1 MKMYDKTVGEVL
13 SLIGN
18 GGENLPVVLP
28 PTWPDEG
35 RNQLIFSQ
43 DAAYELGGGQLSAI
57 GGVCITEDREAV
69 GEDEIVLLGKDLP
82 DLRKDTPYA
91 RIALI
96 RVKEGS
102 VEDTNHLYKLVRAQ
116 EYVRY
121 HLYPQGFMMRISSM
135 KNRETVRLRKSDL
148 QAGLSFDKVGSMFLE
163 AYHRLP
169 EVEAVKLI
177 FVTDPAFDY
186 DALSQSLLRSEQIT
200 QALDHLVNKVNMD
213 CHSCALQEICE
224 EVEKML

>member
-1 MKMYDKTVGEVL
+1 
-13 SLIGN
+13 
-18 GGENLPVVLP
+18 
-28 PTWPDEG
+28 
-35 RNQLIFSQ
+35 
-43 DAAYELGGGQLSAI
+43 
-57 GGVCITEDREAV
+57 
-69 GEDEIVLLGKDLP
+69 
-82 DLRKDTPYA
+82 
-91 RIALI
+91 
-96 RVKEGS
+96 
-102 VEDTNHLYKLVRAQ
+102 
-116 EYVRY
+116 
-121 HLYPQGFMMRISSM
+121 MRISSM